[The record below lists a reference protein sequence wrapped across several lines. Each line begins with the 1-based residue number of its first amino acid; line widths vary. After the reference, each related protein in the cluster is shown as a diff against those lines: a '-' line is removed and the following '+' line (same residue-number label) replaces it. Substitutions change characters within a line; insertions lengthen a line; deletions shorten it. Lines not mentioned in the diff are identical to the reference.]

1 VIDPFSADCILEHA
15 HSHDHSHRSAKSS
28 KAPSIQSTTLESV
41 MPEVSPVAIRQSRP
55 PAHHGGSYSSLYGHP
70 AATRASFV
78 QTANNIARSSS
89 PVPADRTHKS
99 RNRPSLDLWSPDSVI
114 ATSPPYEH
122 EEHQSRGAKHT
133 APANAPHEQT
143 SLLERPTGTYTSS
156 ATSASRELSSPGPK
170 GHDHAQAQGHSHG
183 GSMNM
188 RALVLHVLGDAL
200 GNVGVIATGL
210 TIWLTSWSFKY
221 YCDPVISLIITAII
235 FHSALP
241 LGELSASH
249 RLMQS

>member
-1 VIDPFSADCILEHA
+1 MIDPFLAHCIVEHA
-15 HSHDHSHRSAKSS
+15 HSHDHSHHSAKSS
-28 KAPSIQSTTLESV
+28 KAPSVQSATLESAT
-41 MPEVSPVAIRQSRP
+41 PEASPVAIRQSRP

-89 PVPADRTHKS
+89 PDRTHK
-99 RNRPSLDLWSPDSVI
+99 RNRPSLDLWSSDSVI
-114 ATSPPYEH
+114 VTSPPYEH
-122 EEHQSRGAKHT
+122 EEHQSRGTKHT

-143 SLLERPTGTYTSS
+143 SLLERPPVTYTGS
-156 ATSASRELSSPGPK
+156 ATSTSGELSSPDPK
-170 GHDHAQAQGHSHG
+170 GHSHSHG

-200 GNVGVIATGL
+200 GNVGVIGTGL
-210 TIWLTSWSFKY
+210 IIWLTSWSFKY
-221 YCDPVISLIITAII
+221 YCDPVISLVITAII

-241 LGELSASH
+241 LGEFSVSRCLI
-249 RLMQS
+249 QS